1 MSRVDVDADDEGRRG
16 KSNGSWGGIRD
27 VIAGAR
33 ATWRGGGGVVSRMC
47 VDRCR
52 LWGGTRRDAA
62 GRGGTRRVDGSF
74 VMLLQDVFHPGHV
87 TRVVFAIFHQRE
99 GDVRDGHGE

>member
-16 KSNGSWGGIRD
+16 NSNGSWGGIRD

-33 ATWRGGGGVVSRMC
+33 ATWRGGRRGGVADVRRS
-47 VDRCR
+47 VPA
-52 LWGGTRRDAA
+52 LGRDAA
-62 GRGGTRRVDGSF
+62 GRGGTRRVDGSI

-87 TRVVFAIFHQRE
+87 ARVVFAIFHQRE

>member
-1 MSRVDVDADDEGRRG
+1 MGRGVVFVTSSRVSARRG
-16 KSNGSWGGIRD
+16 R
-27 VIAGAR
+27 V
-33 ATWRGGGGVVSRMC
+33 GGGVVSRMR

-62 GRGGTRRVDGSF
+62 GRGGTRLGDGSF
-74 VMLLQDVFHPGHV
+74 VRLQDVFHPGHV
-87 TRVVFAIFHQRE
+87 ARVVFAIFHQRE